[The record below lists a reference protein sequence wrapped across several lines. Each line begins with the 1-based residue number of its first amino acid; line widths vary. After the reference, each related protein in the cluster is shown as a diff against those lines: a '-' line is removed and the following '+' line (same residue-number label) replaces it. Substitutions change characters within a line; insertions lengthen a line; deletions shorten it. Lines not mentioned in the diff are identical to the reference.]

1 MARAL
6 LSNTHV
12 LILDEAT
19 SNVDNVNDSLIQAT
33 IRSAFRDCT
42 VLTIAHRIHTIMDSD
57 VVLLLE
63 SGCVMEFGA
72 PSKLLEDPESKYS
85 ALVRQS

>member
-19 SNVDNVNDSLIQAT
+19 SNVDNDSLIQAT
-33 IRSAFRDCT
+33 IRSASRDCT

-57 VVLLLE
+57 VILLLE

-72 PSKLLEDPESKYS
+72 PS
-85 ALVRQS
+85 